1 MPIKNLDLF
10 HYILSLCNSV
20 LIFLCIATHT
30 GLCFQNSEFNILV
43 KIGHS
48 PSFLFSDSKLKS
60 LKFIQKVNSP
70 VIPEPVIFCWYLNGR
85 FGDVL
90 HDLTFTTLTLGILVI
105 TILTVTISFT
115 IPKPLCEHYIMGPFF
130 LILQSLIIPYLQ
142 PHQLP
147 VSKSILL
154 LTIMFYQ

>member
-1 MPIKNLDLF
+1 MA
-10 HYILSLCNSV
+10 
-20 LIFLCIATHT
+20 FLETSC
-30 GLCFQNSEFNILV
+30 
-43 KIGHS
+43 
-48 PSFLFSDSKLKS
+48 
-60 LKFIQKVNSP
+60 
-70 VIPEPVIFCWYLNGR
+70 
-85 FGDVL
+85 L

-130 LILQSLIIPYLQ
+130 LILQSLLIPYLQ

-154 LTIMFYQ
+154 LTIMFSQLYPMFRNTDTKKKDPLKLFQTHMIRSATLILPTSRLQFYFNFESYNEM